1 MVCLPEHCT
10 IMGDNTACYCL
21 NFYRHDVSD
30 DEATTIEA
38 TATLREIIMGVLRL
52 FKNYNK

>member
-1 MVCLPEHCT
+1 
-10 IMGDNTACYCL
+10 MGDNTACYCL